1 MSELWILML
10 ISVSLMWIYENGYIR
25 TLDRSLTNQRISV
38 IFVSL
43 TILLG
48 GYLGLRTNY
57 NDTMAYIGGYEQ
69 TKKIP
74 EFWQTYDISL
84 SKDPGFNLVNGI
96 LKTLGVSTQNWLMIY
111 ALITIGLYLAY
122 IRKNGND
129 YILNIFLFFGVGSYA
144 FAGAAIKQS
153 IATAIS
159 LYALQYAL
167 DRKWLKYIA
176 LIFIAMTFHVY
187 AVIFLCVPFL
197 VFKPGTKKTVI
208 LIVAT
213 VVIAFSLKSLF
224 GTITMLTANIGES
237 YNVASF
243 SGEGVNIFRILVCNV
258 PLVLMILFYNEIFM
272 ESSEKDNLMFNL
284 SMMNGCIMFIG
295 LFGTANYFAR
305 LANYFVATQAITLP
319 WMINNISERSRKI
332 LKIGMIIGYCGYFY
346 YSNNIVYG
354 AFNNMNRISVYEY
367 IKQLF

>member
-1 MSELWILML
+1 
-10 ISVSLMWIYENGYIR
+10 
-25 TLDRSLTNQRISV
+25 
-38 IFVSL
+38 
-43 TILLG
+43 
-48 GYLGLRTNY
+48 
-57 NDTMAYIGGYEQ
+57 
-69 TKKIP
+69 
-74 EFWQTYDISL
+74 
-84 SKDPGFNLVNGI
+84 
-96 LKTLGVSTQNWLMIY
+96 
-111 ALITIGLYLAY
+111 
-122 IRKNGND
+122 
-129 YILNIFLFFGVGSYA
+129 
-144 FAGAAIKQS
+144 
-153 IATAIS
+153 
-159 LYALQYAL
+159 
-167 DRKWLKYIA
+167 
-176 LIFIAMTFHVY
+176 MTFHVY

-197 VFKPGTKKTVI
+197 VFKPGTKKTLV

-213 VVIAFSLKSLF
+213 IVIAFSLKSLF

-305 LANYFVATQAITLP
+305 LANFFVATQAITLP

-367 IKQLF
+367 VKQLF